1 MKQVLNWERFLTRD
15 KTSISKLD
23 LINQSFPTDKVSA
36 SFSTQHL
43 ESNVKIAQSWR
54 CKMKYRWAVH
64 MKTWK
69 PLQYSN
75 SRFILQSNVNK
86 YWASTK
92 ALIYSFTNEIVF
104 SVNAVFSRTQYCISK
119 MNSVEGITVSVSI
132 NAQRIKDSS

>member
-1 MKQVLNWERFLTRD
+1 
-15 KTSISKLD
+15 
-23 LINQSFPTDKVSA
+23 
-36 SFSTQHL
+36 
-43 ESNVKIAQSWR
+43 
-54 CKMKYRWAVH
+54 